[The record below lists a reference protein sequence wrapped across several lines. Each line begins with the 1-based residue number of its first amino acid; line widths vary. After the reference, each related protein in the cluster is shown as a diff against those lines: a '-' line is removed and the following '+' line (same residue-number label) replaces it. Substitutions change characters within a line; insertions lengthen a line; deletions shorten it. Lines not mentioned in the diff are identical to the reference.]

1 VRLLGRDG
9 CDTVSAGEIDR
20 IREALQR
27 GYVLRPHPNLCVGM
41 RVRLIRG
48 MLEGV
53 EGVVSE
59 LRRKSTVVIM
69 LAAVEQ
75 SFSMEADFGD
85 FEVIRETVQRAVPQV
100 PAGYG
105 SAIRMLADR
114 YTNATTC

>member
-1 VRLLGRDG
+1 
-9 CDTVSAGEIDR
+9 
-20 IREALQR
+20 
-27 GYVLRPHPNLCVGM
+27 
-41 RVRLIRG
+41 
-48 MLEGV
+48 
-53 EGVVSE
+53 VSE